1 MKGERKLRLVKGGGD
16 PPASPPPL
24 LSDEPPFTEE
34 ELAAADALREALDAG
49 QDPLALELRGAY
61 APAPLAEADL
71 DAIVSRALGEEFA
84 ATGVERAA
92 AERLRAELEG
102 EAPHGEGTELLR
114 SLKLA
119 AHPTTLPPA
128 RNEEL
133 IQTALR
139 APFRARVRR
148 IAPVTMAALAGVATL
163 AAGVA
168 LVLDHARTTSP
179 GAGAAAALVRARSAD
194 DLFDASTPFPRRGGE
209 SARVDRIASAREA
222 DLRQNRFAAW
232 GVR

>member
-1 MKGERKLRLVKGGGD
+1 MGE
-16 PPASPPPL
+16 
-24 LSDEPPFTEE
+24 
-34 ELAAADALREALDAG
+34 
-49 QDPLALELRGAY
+49 DPLALGLRGAY
-61 APAPLAEADL
+61 APAPLVEADL
-71 DAIVSRALGEEFA
+71 DAIVSRALGDELA
-84 ATGVERAA
+84 ATGTERAA
-92 AERLRAELEG
+92 AERLRAELDG
-102 EAPHGEGTELLR
+102 EVLPGDGAELL
-114 SLKLA
+114 LAVKLA
-119 AHPTTLPPA
+119 AHPTALPPA

-148 IAPVTMAALAGVATL
+148 IAPVTMAALAGLATL

-168 LVLDHARTTSP
+168 LVLDHARMTSP

-194 DLFDASTPFPRRGGE
+194 GLFDASTPFPRRGGE
-209 SARVDRIASAREA
+209 SARVDCIASAREA